1 MPGVQRTGKGASL
14 SSIPEFDDKQ
24 LAAARAK
31 AWHQDGNPLLTAESA
46 LAWLGNF
53 GLVLFVP
60 RSLQL
65 PSPAPSLVEA
75 TLGASNAAPTTA
87 DSQTARGF
95 VGRLVAEGTALPLN
109 LMGVAGDTPDFVVSA
124 QMFPYIFTLRGDKA
138 WKQPP
143 STSGPVKV
151 SPLGLK
157 AFEVLTEHRSLTA
170 VQLASEMGREVTEAA
185 TLRVLTELWS
195 QLRVIP
201 LPQTGDEPVL
211 WELTTR
217 RFTKAIKSGA
227 NAGQP
232 KALSA
237 LISLYL
243 AQVTAATEEEITTFL
258 SPLTARSRLREVLHA
273 LTGAR
278 QLETTAVEGKTLLH
292 LPGALV
298 DYSAA
303 TAAESPVESA
313 PVAVVQAPKKVG
325 TGRIRSFA
333 GDRAAAG
340 EFRGKPAR
348 TFATGAK
355 PARGGDKVPAR
366 FAPRADGKS
375 DRERR
380 PFKKPDGPG
389 ASTKPSFAK
398 PWDEDRKKRP
408 AAPTRTDSFT
418 KFRRSAPEDREP
430 LGPREQAG
438 LPLEKRTYPKA
449 SFDRGSKPGGFAK
462 RPFTPRTSEPGGFAA
477 KRASPKTA
485 GPSSHAAM
493 SRVRAEVRS
502 PVVSLPSVR
511 IRLAQAGTK
520 TVRLSS
526 RVALIAAR
534 SPVDS
539 QPRVLIS
546 LAQRRVENVRFPS
559 VPTNPGPQML
569 TSGNIPRLPGFQRQ
583 RVQTVVLRRG
593 PTSNALLQVRWIA
606 QERPLVRAMVPGQ
619 QESSEPSPE
628 GNLEQSLA
636 TRNPDFQG
644 LERKNSAQSPA
655 ASRHF
660 VTVLVATEAVQP
672 QVRGQRLARSPRQR
686 NRYEP
691 TGDAARA
698 ARDRNRWAGGRR

>member
-46 LAWLGNF
+46 LAWLADF

-75 TLGASNAAPTTA
+75 TLGSSNTAPTTA
-87 DSQTARGF
+87 ETQTALGF
-95 VGRLVAEGTALPLN
+95 VGRMVADGTALPLN
-109 LMGVAGDTPDFVVSA
+109 LMGVAGDTPDFIVSA
-124 QMFPYIFTLRGDKA
+124 QIFPYIFTLRGDKA

-151 SPLGLK
+151 SPLGLR

-201 LPQTGDEPVL
+201 VPQTEDEPVL

-243 AQVTAATEEEITTFL
+243 AQVTAATEEEITTLL

-292 LPGALV
+292 LPGALM
-298 DYSAA
+298 DHSAA
-303 TAAESPVESA
+303 TAAESPVEGET
-313 PVAVVQAPKKVG
+313 VAVVEAPKKIG

-333 GDRAAAG
+333 GDRAASG

-348 TFATGAK
+348 TFAAGAK
-355 PARGGDKVPAR
+355 PARDGDRVPAR
-366 FAPRADGKS
+366 FTARADGKS

-380 PFKKPDGPG
+380 PFKKVGGPG
-389 ASTKPSFAK
+389 ASTKPGFTK

-408 AAPTRTDSFT
+408 AAPPRSDSFT

-438 LPLEKRTYPKA
+438 LPPERRTYPKA
-449 SFDRGSKPGGFAK
+449 SFDRGSKPGGFVKRTFTPRSSEGAERGSFKPRSFDGGTKPRGFVAKGLYTPRPAEGGERMLPKRPYKPRAADADQRQYTKAPWVPKTEGADGGVAK
-462 RPFTPRTSEPGGFAA
+462 RPYKQRPSAGALDRTGAPSRKSYGARPAGKFGSKPSGKFGA
-477 KRASPKTA
+477 K
-485 GPSSHAAM
+485 
-493 SRVRAEVRS
+493 
-502 PVVSLPSVR
+502 
-511 IRLAQAGTK
+511 
-520 TVRLSS
+520 
-526 RVALIAAR
+526 
-534 SPVDS
+534 
-539 QPRVLIS
+539 
-546 LAQRRVENVRFPS
+546 F
-559 VPTNPGPQML
+559 
-569 TSGNIPRLPGFQRQ
+569 
-583 RVQTVVLRRG
+583 
-593 PTSNALLQVRWIA
+593 
-606 QERPLVRAMVPGQ
+606 
-619 QESSEPSPE
+619 
-628 GNLEQSLA
+628 
-636 TRNPDFQG
+636 
-644 LERKNSAQSPA
+644 
-655 ASRHF
+655 
-660 VTVLVATEAVQP
+660 
-672 QVRGQRLARSPRQR
+672 
-686 NRYEP
+686 
-691 TGDAARA
+691 GDAKSGFPRSGEKKFGAKPSGKPAFRSGSGGKRSSSAPGARPTA
-698 ARDRNRWAGGRR
+698 HKKPKAEESA